1 MNRKRLKRSRKSRL
15 KPRLLSMIQWNSR
28 SPNCIRNSRPRS
40 ILRARSPV
48 SFTMDSSR
56 WTTTAR
62 SPKSRP
68 LRSTSDSNSIIS
80 RKNRS
85 HYSSSSSNRI
95 SSSSTSTQT
104 DSDQALTLSS
114 SKLTPS
120 TATCL
125 VKGWCSSQTQVR
137 WIGWKMMALTPIKAS
152 SDWAQEP
159 KWNEF
164 EFEFEFYD
172 FKEVKE
178 TVLD

>member
-28 SPNCIRNSRPRS
+28 SHNCIRNSRPRS

-62 SPKSRP
+62 SPKSI
-68 LRSTSDSNSIIS
+68 LMRSTSESCSIIS

-104 DSDQALTLSS
+104 DSAQALTLSS
-114 SKLTPS
+114 SNLTPS
-120 TATCL
+120 SATCP
-125 VKGWCSSQTQVR
+125 VKGWCSSQTPWR
-137 WIGWKMMALTPIKAS
+137 WTGWKTMALTPIKAS
-152 SDWAQEP
+152 SDRAQEL

-164 EFEFEFYD
+164 EFESEFYD
-172 FKEVKE
+172 FKEVNE
-178 TVLD
+178 